1 MVNRQLSIGIERRR
15 FLRLPASVS
24 IKFRRISAGYITS
37 RQKLTKDIS
46 IRGVRFLSD
55 GFIPVSSY
63 IKVSL
68 SFEENLKPLEFIC
81 QVMWVKSLYND
92 ESYEIGAQI
101 LEIDKENYK
110 KIKSY
115 IYR

>member
-1 MVNRQLSIGIERRR
+1 MAHRQFSGIERRR
-15 FLRLPASVS
+15 FLRLPASIR
-24 IKFRRISAGYITS
+24 IKFRRISDGNVVS

-46 IRGVRFLSD
+46 IAGIKFLSD
-55 GFIPVSSY
+55 ELIPVSSY
-63 IKVSL
+63 IKV
-68 SFEENLKPLEFIC
+68 NLKFKEDLRPLEFIC

-110 KIKSY
+110 QIKSH

>member
-1 MVNRQLSIGIERRR
+1 MATGIERRR
-15 FLRLPASVS
+15 FLRLPASMR
-24 IKFRRISAGYITS
+24 IRFRRISNGDVIA

-46 IRGVRFLSD
+46 IAGIKFLSD
-55 GFIPVSSY
+55 EFMPVSSY
-63 IKVSL
+63 LKVNL
-68 SFEENLKPLEFIC
+68 SFEEDLKPLEFIC

-110 KIKSY
+110 QIKSY